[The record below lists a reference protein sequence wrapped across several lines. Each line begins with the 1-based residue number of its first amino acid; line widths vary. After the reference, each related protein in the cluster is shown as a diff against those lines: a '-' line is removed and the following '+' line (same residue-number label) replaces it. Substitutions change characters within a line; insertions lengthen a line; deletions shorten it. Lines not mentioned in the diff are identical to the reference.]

1 MDKEKIAVREEEER
15 IKPDLVRRGFE
26 FFKYRD
32 LPANS
37 RAADVHIHDAVE
49 FIYIIKGS
57 VRITVDDR
65 EDRLSEGDLVMLRS
79 RGVHSMRTEDR
90 PVNSYYTLK
99 IRPKLIRNLS
109 PKNLAGRIA
118 LRFSVFNE
126 DLKHIWRRDEL
137 EGTEILRG
145 YRELIEKRD
154 RSDDYND
161 ISMLSSVVAVIYGVL
176 SDGEAVFDEINSDA
190 NQIYESITYIN
201 ENFAEDITAEQAAE
215 RVNMSYS
222 YFAKGFK
229 AATGK
234 TFTEY
239 LNITR
244 INEAEQMLINT
255 DMSVSEIATRCGY
268 NNISYF
274 ISLYKKHKG
283 KTPLSER
290 KQI

>member
-1 MDKEKIAVREEEER
+1 MDKEKTKVREEEER

-49 FIYIIKGS
+49 FIYMIKGS

-79 RGVHSMRTEDR
+79 RGVHSMRTEES
-90 PVNSYYTLK
+90 PINSYYTLK

-126 DLKHIWRRDEL
+126 NLKYIWRKEEL
-137 EGTEILRG
+137 EGSEMLRG
-145 YRELIEKRD
+145 YRELMEKCDRD
-154 RSDDYND
+154 GEYND
-161 ISMLSSVVAVIYGVL
+161 ISMLSSVLTVVFGVL

-201 ENFAEDITAEQAAE
+201 ENYAEDITAEQAAE
-215 RVNMSYS
+215 KVNMSYS
-222 YFAKGFK
+222 YFAKSFK

-255 DMSVSEIATRCGY
+255 DLSVSEIATRCGY

-283 KTPLSER
+283 ITPLSER
-290 KQI
+290 K

>member
-1 MDKEKIAVREEEER
+1 MDREKTKVREEEER

-49 FIYIIKGS
+49 FIYMIKGS

-79 RGVHSMRTEDR
+79 RGVHSMRTEES
-90 PVNSYYTLK
+90 PINSYYTLK

-126 DLKHIWRRDEL
+126 NLKYIWRKEEL
-137 EGTEILRG
+137 EGSEMLRG
-145 YRELIEKRD
+145 YRELMEKCDRD
-154 RSDDYND
+154 GEYND
-161 ISMLSSVVAVIYGVL
+161 ISMLSSVLTVVFGVL

-201 ENFAEDITAEQAAE
+201 ENYAEDITAEQAAE
-215 RVNMSYS
+215 KVNMSYS
-222 YFAKGFK
+222 YFAKSFK

-255 DMSVSEIATRCGY
+255 DLSVSEIATRCGY

-283 KTPLSER
+283 ITPLSER
-290 KQI
+290 K

>member
-1 MDKEKIAVREEEER
+1 VDKEKTKVREEEER

-49 FIYIIKGS
+49 FIYMIKGS

-79 RGVHSMRTEDR
+79 RGVHSMRTEES
-90 PVNSYYTLK
+90 PINSYYTLK

-126 DLKHIWRRDEL
+126 NLKHIWRKEEL
-137 EGTEILRG
+137 EGGEMLRG
-145 YRELIEKRD
+145 YRELMEKCDRD
-154 RSDDYND
+154 GEYND
-161 ISMLSSVVAVIYGVL
+161 ISMLSSVLTVVFGVL

-201 ENFAEDITAEQAAE
+201 ENYAEDITAEQAAE
-215 RVNMSYS
+215 KVNMSYS
-222 YFAKGFK
+222 YFAKSFK
-229 AATGK
+229 AATGR

-255 DMSVSEIATRCGY
+255 DLSVSEIATRCGY

-283 KTPLSER
+283 ITPLSER
-290 KQI
+290 K

>member
-49 FIYIIKGS
+49 FVYIIKGS
-57 VRITVDDR
+57 VRLTVDDR
-65 EDRLSEGDLVMLRS
+65 EERLSEGDLVMFRS
-79 RGVHSMRTEDR
+79 RGVHSMHTEDS

-126 DLKHIWRRDEL
+126 NLKHIWRKEEL
-137 EGTEILRG
+137 EGGEMLRG
-145 YRELIEKRD
+145 YRELMEKCDRD
-154 RSDDYND
+154 GEYND
-161 ISMLSSVVAVIYGVL
+161 ISMLSSVLTVVFGVL

-201 ENFAEDITAEQAAE
+201 ENYAEDITAEQAAE
-215 RVNMSYS
+215 KVNMSYS
-222 YFAKGFK
+222 YFAKSFK
-229 AATGK
+229 AATGR

-255 DMSVSEIATRCGY
+255 DLTVSEIATRCGY

-283 KTPLSER
+283 ITPLSER
-290 KQI
+290 K